1 MTLAT
6 LAAQVER
13 SDPQRFAAAM
23 ASPVAVRLPLMVLYA
38 FNLEVARAPWAS
50 EQPMICEMRLQWW
63 QDAVDDATRGVVRQ
77 HEVMGPLAD
86 LIAKG
91 LPPAVLDRMIIARQ
105 WDIYKEPFTD
115 PQAFESYLD
124 DTGAALMWLCA
135 RALGAPDAAE
145 AAVRGFGR
153 ASAVA
158 AYLQAVPAL
167 AARGRI
173 PLLDG
178 RDAGVSDLAGWGLAQ
193 LDQGR
198 RGKSLIPAQA
208 RAALL
213 AGWQTEPLLRM
224 ARQEPQRVGEGS
236 LQLSEFSR
244 RGGLL
249 WSALT
254 GRV

>member
-1 MTLAT
+1 MTLGA
-6 LAAQVER
+6 LASQVQGR
-13 SDPQRFAAAM
+13 DPMRFAAVM
-23 ASPVAVRLPLMVLYA
+23 AAPAAARAPLLVLYA

-63 QDAVDDATRGVVRQ
+63 QDAVDDAVKGVVRQ
-77 HEVMGPLAD
+77 HEVLGPLAD

-91 LPPAVLDRMIIARQ
+91 LPVGVLDRMIAARQ
-105 WDIYKEPFTD
+105 WDIYKEPFAD
-115 PQAFESYLD
+115 RQAFETYLD

-135 RALGAPDAAE
+135 KALGAPDAAE

-158 AYLQAVPAL
+158 GYLQAVPAL
-167 AARGRI
+167 VARGRI

-178 RDAGVSDLAGWGLAQ
+178 RDAGVSALAAWGLEQ
-193 LDQGR
+193 LARGRQG
-198 RGKSLIPAQA
+198 KALVPPQA
-208 RAALL
+208 RPALL
-213 AGWQTEPLLRM
+213 AGWQSEKLLRM
-224 ARQEPQRVGEGS
+224 ARQEPQRVGEGR
-236 LQLSEFSR
+236 LQLSEFAQ